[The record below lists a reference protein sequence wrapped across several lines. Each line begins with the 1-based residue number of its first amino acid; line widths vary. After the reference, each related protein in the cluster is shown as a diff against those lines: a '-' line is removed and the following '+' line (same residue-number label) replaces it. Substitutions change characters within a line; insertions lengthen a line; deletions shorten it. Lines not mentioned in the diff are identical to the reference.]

1 MPPSRPVQ
9 PDPGPLPG
17 KLYGVLEPVVVGAG
31 FELDDLDVRVA
42 GRRHTVKVVVDS
54 PSGIGLDALAAL
66 SRSVS
71 AELDRHEHLING
83 SYTLEVTSPG
93 AERPLTKQRH
103 WQRAHLRK
111 VAVTT
116 TDKQK
121 FTGRVGEAGA
131 ESVVVLVD
139 GKKRELRYA
148 DVQRAAVEVEFKPAP
163 EAELRALGAPRTS
176 PGATG
181 AEEQS

>member
-71 AELDRHEHLING
+71 AELDKHEHLING

-116 TDKQK
+116 ADKQK

>member
-1 MPPSRPVQ
+1 MPPSKPVQ

-17 KLYGVLEPVVVGAG
+17 QLYGVLEPIVTGAG

-42 GRRHTVKVVVDS
+42 GRRHTVKVIVDS
-54 PSGIGLDALAAL
+54 DGGVGLDALAGL

-116 TDKQK
+116 TDGKK
-121 FTGRVGEAGA
+121 FTGRVGTAGP

-139 GKKRELRYA
+139 GKKRELRFA
-148 DVQRAAVEVEFKPAP
+148 DVRRAAVEVEFKPAP
-163 EAELRALGAPRTS
+163 EAELRALGAARP
-176 PGATG
+176 AQ
-181 AEEQS
+181 AEEGS